1 MRNSILDQQR
11 NIIRYPNTAE
21 GDLEKDQR
29 DYWTLEHGF
38 FAVMGGFVVT
48 VKAEDEWILDDGS
61 TIAPRGVLEL
71 ARLDKIPNV
80 DKETIVGRSKADLLT
95 KFVVVSQALWMLV
108 QTVGRKASGLPV
120 TLLELNTL
128 AHVGCALL
136 LYLIWWKKPQDV
148 TESTKIHV
156 DALLAAYMSS
166 RELRTK
172 FRPVELASL
181 PKANI
186 TIGMQATRRP
196 YPTMTVSTIDND
208 ASEMWN
214 KILPPN
220 KSSRVVEGAAE
231 TVPWKNPRELE
242 AAVERC
248 STHHGLVML
257 LPGQWLEDI
266 PLTPVSGPQHLTAQD
281 IQRLE
286 LWNRVLQCPDFKNR
300 DRETRSF
307 SRDARLTQKAS
318 HSRIQGN
325 LQEFSES
332 KTLLIFASLGGIYG
346 AVHATSWTGHFP
358 SVLEKL
364 LWQIAVCA
372 IMGGG
377 VCIYFLNCLLRHWTR
392 TFLWPLGKGTVANI
406 VRGGLGVPYQDDC
419 CHFQCVSRFSG
430 CGSIYKP
437 QESTCR
443 YI

>member
-1 MRNSILDQQR
+1 
-11 NIIRYPNTAE
+11 
-21 GDLEKDQR
+21 
-29 DYWTLEHGF
+29 
-38 FAVMGGFVVT
+38 
-48 VKAEDEWILDDGS
+48 
-61 TIAPRGVLEL
+61 
-71 ARLDKIPNV
+71 
-80 DKETIVGRSKADLLT
+80 
-95 KFVVVSQALWMLV
+95 
-108 QTVGRKASGLPV
+108 
-120 TLLELNTL
+120 
-128 AHVGCALL
+128 
-136 LYLIWWKKPQDV
+136 
-148 TESTKIHV
+148 
-156 DALLAAYMSS
+156 
-166 RELRTK
+166 
-172 FRPVELASL
+172 
-181 PKANI
+181 
-186 TIGMQATRRP
+186 
-196 YPTMTVSTIDND
+196 
-208 ASEMWN
+208 MWN

-392 TFLWPLGKGTVANI
+392 TFLWPLGKGSHLAGRTQSQTLFAAALVFLIKMIVVIFSASRGFLVVEAFISLRNPPAGTYNTVDWVNW
-406 VRGGLGVPYQDDC
+406 LP
-419 CHFQCVSRFSG
+419 HFA
-430 CGSIYKP
+430 
-437 QESTCR
+437 
-443 YI
+443 